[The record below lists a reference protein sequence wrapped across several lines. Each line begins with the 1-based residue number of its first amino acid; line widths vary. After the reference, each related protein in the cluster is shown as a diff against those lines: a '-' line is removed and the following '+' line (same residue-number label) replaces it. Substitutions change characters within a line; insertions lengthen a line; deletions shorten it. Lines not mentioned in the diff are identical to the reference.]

1 MVAVIKLKEPQEILH
16 YALGVEWVVGS
27 AEGKHREVRRGM
39 TQSRRDNHR
48 LNSGVQLVVGEF
60 DEFVCYSCADLLL
73 AASLFFS
80 HWLDLLCLAGRPI
93 SPVAGDWPARQ
104 TTDIFRYTVPR

>member
-27 AEGKHREVRRGM
+27 AEGKRREVCRGM

-48 LNSGVQLVVGEF
+48 MNSGLQLVVREF
-60 DEFVCYSCADLLL
+60 DEFV
-73 AASLFFS
+73 
-80 HWLDLLCLAGRPI
+80 
-93 SPVAGDWPARQ
+93 
-104 TTDIFRYTVPR
+104 RYTLG